1 MGLGHGYK
9 YIYRYFFRFIQIA
22 FESCVFRWSVAAIV
36 YCYFQLPLAKHLLDC
51 STMFFFS
58 SVCAFSMEHG
68 EWSVS
73 GSWLLF
79 LLLQLIRGTQKN
91 VLHIHSK
98 VEIL

>member
-51 STMFFFS
+51 STMFFFLLC
-58 SVCAFSMEHG
+58 VLLAWSMVNGPFPAHG
-68 EWSVS
+68 CYSYC
-73 GSWLLF
+73 F
-79 LLLQLIRGTQKN
+79 N
-91 VLHIHSK
+91 
-98 VEIL
+98 